1 MATSDDPLKVE
12 TEEKGI
18 YYLISLSGAFCIRN
32 IVQARAAFEK
42 ALEIGHSLIAV
53 DFSGITHLDSTGY
66 GLLTNVYKKLQK
78 NNGKLGI
85 IKPSPYA
92 AEIMEV
98 AKMTNFI
105 SIFNSLEDF
114 EKEYC

>member
-1 MATSDDPLKVE
+1 MPPSEEPLKVE
-12 TEEKGI
+12 TEEKGMFFFI
-18 YYLISLSGAFCIRN
+18 KFSGAFCTRN

-53 DFSGITHLDSTGY
+53 DLAGITHMDSTGY

-78 NNGKLGI
+78 DNGKLGVI
-85 IKPSPYA
+85 SPSGHA

-105 SIFNSLEDF
+105 SIFDTLEDF